1 MESIVEK
8 VIVPLEGEKGLLYNT
23 DPSMWS
29 AILKSVNSG
38 NIEEKY
44 SEKTESFETLS
55 KVVNPFTEEEMSLL
69 RSHYGNR
76 LVLDDIPRREMEDY
90 LAGLVPE
97 QNKKHGQKRSVF

>member
-1 MESIVEK
+1 
-8 VIVPLEGEKGLLYNT
+8 
-23 DPSMWS
+23 MWS

-38 NIEEKY
+38 NMEEKY

-55 KVVNPFTEEEMSLL
+55 KVVTPFTEDEMDLL

-76 LVLDDIPRREMEDY
+76 LVLDDIPRREMEAY

-97 QNKKHGQKRSVF
+97 HKIKQGQKRSVF